1 MAIVSASQM
10 LEKLEETKSD
20 YLAAVANIE
29 DGNLDEQTRMRAA
42 SMIQETQIQSEIAL
56 EQIQN

>member
-29 DGNLDEQTRMRAA
+29 DSNLDNESKMIAA

-56 EQIQN
+56 EEIQN